1 MDQFRTGSHTAVAVH
16 DPSNMFYL
24 TEGYTG
30 EGVVYLSEHSRVII
44 TDFRYTEQAERQAP
58 GFRVEMI
65 SKGRGHSK
73 VIAELA
79 HAEGITELRA
89 ETNYLS
95 VDDFEALRGAVGEE
109 ISCVPLNKAPQKLR
123 EVKSPAEVV
132 AIRKACD
139 ITSEAF
145 DAILPKIERFAG
157 LREEVEG

>member
-1 MDQFRTGSHTAVAVH
+1 MDQFRAGSHTAVAVH

-73 VIAELA
+73 VIALTLSAPDETQ
-79 HAEGITELRA
+79 AEMMCSRWKDNSQDIYA
-89 ETNYLS
+89 Y
-95 VDDFEALRGAVGEE
+95 
-109 ISCVPLNKAPQKLR
+109 IMKKL
-123 EVKSPAEVV
+123 
-132 AIRKACD
+132 
-139 ITSEAF
+139 
-145 DAILPKIERFAG
+145 LG
-157 LREEVEG
+157 GNN